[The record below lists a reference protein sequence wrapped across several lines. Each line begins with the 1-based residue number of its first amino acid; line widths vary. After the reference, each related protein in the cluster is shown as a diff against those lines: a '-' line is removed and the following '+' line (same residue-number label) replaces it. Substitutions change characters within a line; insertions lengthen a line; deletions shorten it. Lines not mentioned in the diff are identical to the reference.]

1 MNTNRDLNYLLYVQ
15 KLNGFTRTAFNSEL
29 EDYILIQSGDVE
41 KVKANFAVVRK
52 DFLSGKAQLS
62 DDPVRNLMYHLVG
75 CAAMACRICVEGGM
89 PHDIAYTL
97 SDIYIRKADKCTTC
111 EEIIDLFEQMQID
124 YAQRM
129 REIKGNYAISIHI
142 RRCINYIYE
151 NLHGDL
157 TVRTLARLHNLNPS
171 YLSKLFLK
179 ETGTSLKHFIHDA
192 KIATAENLLKHTD
205 LSLTDISLTLGF
217 SSQSAFGSVFKAHT
231 GMTPKKYRDT
241 FYRNDITSN
250 LPSETIG

>member
-29 EDYILIQSGDVE
+29 EDYIFIQSGDVE
-41 KVKANFAVVRK
+41 RVKANFAVTRK

-62 DDPVRNLMYHLVG
+62 DDPVRNVMYHLVG

-89 PHDIAYTL
+89 PHDVAYTL
-97 SDIYIRKADKCTTC
+97 NDIYIRRADKCTCC
-111 EEIIDLFEQMQID
+111 EDIIDLFEMMQID
-124 YAQRM
+124 FAQRM
-129 REIKGNYAISIHI
+129 LEIRKNNAISIHI
-142 RRCINYIYE
+142 RRCINYIYQ

-157 TVRTLARLHNLNPS
+157 TVNTLAKLHNLNPS

-179 ETGTSLKHFIHDA
+179 ETGMPIKDFINDV
-192 KIATAENLLKHTD
+192 KITTAENMLKYTDFSLL
-205 LSLTDISLTLGF
+205 DISITLGF

-231 GMTPKKYRDT
+231 GITPKKYRDK
-241 FYRNDITSN
+241 FYMNEISSN
-250 LPSETIG
+250 LHL

>member
-1 MNTNRDLNYLLYVQ
+1 MVVLNTNRDLNYLLYVQ

-29 EDYILIQSGDVE
+29 EDYIFIQAGDVE
-41 KVKANFAVVRK
+41 RVKANFALTRK

-62 DDPVRNLMYHLVG
+62 DDPVRNVMYHLVG

-89 PHDIAYTL
+89 SHDIAYTL
-97 SDIYIRKADKCTTC
+97 SDIYIRRADKCTRC

-129 REIKGNYAISIHI
+129 REIRKKNAISIHI
-142 RRCINYIYE
+142 RRCINYIHE
-151 NLHGDL
+151 NLQGDL
-157 TVRTLARLHNLNPS
+157 SVHTLAKLHHLNPS

-179 ETGTSLKHFIHDA
+179 ETGIPLKTYIMDA
-192 KIATAENLLKHTD
+192 KVATAENMLKYTDFSLL
-205 LSLTDISLTLGF
+205 DISLALGF
-217 SSQSAFGSVFKAHT
+217 SSQSAFGSVFKART

-241 FYRNDITSN
+241 YYMNDITSS
-250 LPSETIG
+250 LPVQ

>member
-29 EDYILIQSGDVE
+29 EDYIFIQSGDVE
-41 KVKANFAVVRK
+41 RVKANFAVTRK

-62 DDPVRNLMYHLVG
+62 DDPVRNVMYHLVG

-89 PHDIAYTL
+89 PHDVAYAL
-97 SDIYIRKADKCTTC
+97 SDIYIRRADKCTCC
-111 EEIIDLFEQMQID
+111 EDIIDLFEMMQID
-124 YAQRM
+124 FAQRM
-129 REIKGNYAISIHI
+129 LEIRKNNAISIHI
-142 RRCINYIYE
+142 RRCINYIYQ

-157 TVRTLARLHNLNPS
+157 TVNTLAKLHNLNPS

-179 ETGTSLKHFIHDA
+179 ETGMPIKDFINDV
-192 KIATAENLLKHTD
+192 KVTTAENMLKYTDFSLL
-205 LSLTDISLTLGF
+205 DISITLGF

-231 GMTPKKYRDT
+231 GITPKKYRDK
-241 FYRNDITSN
+241 FYMNEISSN
-250 LPSETIG
+250 LHL